1 MPCHLFYKK
10 YIYEYKMYYI
20 CAVKR
25 SKSMTQND
33 SNMRPMKK
41 LWNLILGNAP
51 QRANA
56 LHRAEEE
63 ARKLNPTRRIVV
75 DRPKT
80 GLR

>member
-1 MPCHLFYKK
+1 
-10 YIYEYKMYYI
+10 
-20 CAVKR
+20 
-25 SKSMTQND
+25 MTQND

-56 LHRAEEE
+56 PHRAEEE

>member
-1 MPCHLFYKK
+1 
-10 YIYEYKMYYI
+10 
-20 CAVKR
+20 
-25 SKSMTQND
+25 
-33 SNMRPMKK
+33 MKK